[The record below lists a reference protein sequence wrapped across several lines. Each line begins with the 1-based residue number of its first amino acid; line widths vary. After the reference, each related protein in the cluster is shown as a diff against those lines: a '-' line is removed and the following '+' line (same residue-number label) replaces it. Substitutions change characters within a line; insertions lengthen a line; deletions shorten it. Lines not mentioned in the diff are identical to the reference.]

1 MLPLTKSERMVYEKV
16 CEVNGTS
23 ATGVTQAFVAS
34 KLNRQVHTISGRFG
48 KLVEK
53 RYLRV
58 AGKDKHG
65 LNLYV
70 RRTDPATT
78 LELSLEALSGPPT
91 SYYGGRDY

>member
-1 MLPLTKSERMVYEKV
+1 MLPLTKSERMVYDKV
-16 CEVNGTS
+16 CELTAAS
-23 ATGVTQAFVAS
+23 ATGITQAFVAE
-34 KLNRQVHTISGRFG
+34 KLGRAVHTISGRFG

-70 RRTDPATT
+70 RRTEPATT
-78 LELSLEALSGPPT
+78 LELSLEALSGQPT
-91 SYYGGRDY
+91 PYYGGRDY